1 MIAHFCCFLTGDV
14 RSSTGTITA
23 FSRLRNAIQFS
34 FQVFVLEGGDRDG
47 GVRES
52 ERERVREVVLELSS
66 TLHDVM
72 EQSCSLW
79 LCIFGQ

>member
-1 MIAHFCCFLTGDV
+1 MKTK
-14 RSSTGTITA
+14 
-23 FSRLRNAIQFS
+23 RN
-34 FQVFVLEGGDRDG
+34 EG